1 MSDPLYI
8 DELQLYVGR
17 DFQVNDYIKI
27 HIPRVGEIVDYG
39 EKEYYQMIYSCL
51 ALQVFYQHQFQF
63 RYFVHDN
70 HLQMLN

>member
-39 EKEYYQMIYSCL
+39 EKEYYQMIKH
-51 ALQVFYQHQFQF
+51 F
-63 RYFVHDN
+63 
-70 HLQMLN
+70 MTI